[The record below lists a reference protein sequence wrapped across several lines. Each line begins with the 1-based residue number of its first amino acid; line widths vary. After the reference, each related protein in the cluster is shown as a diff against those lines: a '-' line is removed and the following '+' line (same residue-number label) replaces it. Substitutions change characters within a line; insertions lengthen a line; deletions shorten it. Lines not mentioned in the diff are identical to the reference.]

1 MKTLLMPDPHRAQQ
15 MTTEELREHFLLER
29 LFVPGAIS
37 LVYLDVDRTIVGAAI
52 PTVTPLLLGTDDAL
66 RSAYFAER
74 RELGILNVG
83 GKGSVA
89 AADKVFEM
97 EGLDCLYIGKGT
109 REISFRSDDPTKPA
123 QFYIVSYPAHQTHP
137 TVLAKKAQAQALQL
151 GAQATCNQRMLYK
164 YIHPAGIA
172 SCQLVMGFTVLA
184 SGSAWNSMPP
194 HTHMRRSEVYM
205 YFDMPPE
212 ARVFHFMGK
221 PQETRHLAIAD
232 RQAVVS
238 PSWSIHCGAGTAGYS
253 FCWAMGGENQVFDD
267 MDAAPV
273 ATLR

>member
-1 MKTLLMPDPHRAQQ
+1 MKTLLMPDPHRVRG
-15 MTTEELREHFLLER
+15 MNTDELRENFLLDK

-37 LVYLDVDRTIVGAAI
+37 LNYLDVDRTVVGFAVPA
-52 PTVTPLLLGTDDAL
+52 TTPLPLATDDAL

-74 RELGILNVG
+74 RELGVLNVG
-83 GKGSVA
+83 GRGTVVA
-89 AADKVFEM
+89 GEKRIEL
-97 EGLDCLYIGKGT
+97 ENLDCLYIGRGT
-109 REISFRSDDPTKPA
+109 RDIAFGSADPARPA
-123 QFYIVSYPAHQTHP
+123 HFYIVSYPAHQTYP
-137 TVLAKKAQAQALQL
+137 TTLAKKSEATALNL
-151 GAQATCNQRMLYK
+151 GSQETSNKRTLYK
-164 YIHPAGIA
+164 YIHPAGIP

-184 SGSAWNSMPP
+184 PGNAWNSMPP

-212 ARVFHFMGK
+212 ARVFHFMGR
-221 PQETRHLAIAD
+221 PQETRHLVIAD

-267 MDAAPV
+267 MDATPV

>member
-1 MKTLLMPDPHRAQQ
+1 MKTYLMPDPVR
-15 MTTEELREHFLLER
+15 MEEMNTEQLRRSFLLDH
-29 LFVPGAIS
+29 LFLPGQIS
-37 LVYLDVDRTIVGAAI
+37 LVYLDVDRAVVGSAI
-52 PTVTPLLLGTDDAL
+52 PTAAPLQLGTDDAL

-83 GKGSVA
+83 GKGTVA
-89 AADKVFEM
+89 AADKAIEM
-97 EGLDCLYIGKGT
+97 DNLDCLYIGRGT
-109 REISFRSDDPTKPA
+109 REISFRSADPAKPA

-137 TVLAKKAQAQALQL
+137 TVLAKKSEAKPLQL
-151 GAQATCNQRMLYK
+151 GSQATSNQRSLYK
-164 YIHPAGIA
+164 YIHPDGIK

-184 SGSAWNSMPP
+184 PGNAWNSMPP

-212 ARVFHFMGK
+212 ARVFHFMGR
-221 PQETRHLAIAD
+221 PQETRHLLIAD

-238 PSWSIHCGAGTAGYS
+238 PSWSIHCGTGTAGYS